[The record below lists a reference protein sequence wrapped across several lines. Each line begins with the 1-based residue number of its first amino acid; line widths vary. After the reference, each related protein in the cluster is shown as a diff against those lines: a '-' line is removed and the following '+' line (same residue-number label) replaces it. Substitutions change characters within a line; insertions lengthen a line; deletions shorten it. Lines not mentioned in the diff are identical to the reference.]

1 MKRKTYEKIP
11 FNLLTVS
18 KSLQQMQA
26 ENRHSRFMTSK
37 LLDDGILMINL
48 YSSLGIPE
56 YRLFLDHKRLDY
68 DTFIV
73 NTQKWTKA
81 TWLWHYEIGNFDS
94 VHKADKIRLNA
105 YVRTVI
111 KASDNEKSTLSS
123 FISHCVNEKEKRAK
137 DRRRQKVNQEL
148 EDIKDVPQE
157 FWDWVNTNI
166 LNGLKARR
174 ESEHAVVTYLDKL
187 GDNRYVLRYFH
198 SYREYSKN
206 DQNTR
211 ICTYTEDTEV
221 MRFLFD
227 EELKEI
233 TKYDHFWCWG
243 YQRGYDDGWNK
254 RLGLGTIWT
263 KTYLYP
269 ENLKSVMRDAKFK
282 YCGLEVFAESGAPI
296 NPLDYLIS
304 YRHAPQL
311 EYFAKAGL
319 TRYVYEITKSC
330 WNSNSFSNAYKKKPT
345 MPINEY
351 FGFSKNEFKEIAK
364 TNPTCKMFGQYRSL
378 CEHTNA
384 SIKDFKW
391 LASLKLREENFDSY
405 LRIAKKYL
413 VNFRQML
420 KYLEAESKRAG
431 MTINQLENY
440 YHDYLKM
447 AENAGYD
454 LSHLQVLMPYQLLK
468 RHDDLIAP
476 IRAHNEAIRIQ
487 NEALRAH
494 NEAIALEKQKEKERK
509 QSLEL
514 KQVAGWLNQRYGC
527 YQTSEYLIVPPTSVA
542 ELKNEGAIL
551 GHCVAAQSDYLTNH
565 LSGEAYIF
573 FVREKD
579 QPNEPFFTME
589 YEVDTQ
595 RIKQLQGKS
604 RSKPTE
610 AVNAFVTTWL
620 NQVARKVKTVELMQ
634 QCG

>member
-11 FNLLTVS
+11 FNLMTVS

-26 ENRHSRFMTSK
+26 ENRRSRFMTSK
-37 LLDDGILMINL
+37 LLDDGILMINI

-56 YRLFLDHKRLDY
+56 YRVFLDRKRLDY

-81 TWLWHYEIGNFDS
+81 TWLWHYEIDNFDS
-94 VHKADKIRLNA
+94 VHKADKNRVNSYI
-105 YVRTVI
+105 RTVF
-111 KASDNEKSTLSS
+111 KPSDNEKSTLSS
-123 FISHCVNEKEKRAK
+123 FISHCVNEMEKRAK

-148 EDIKDVPQE
+148 ADIKEVPQE
-157 FWDWVNTNI
+157 FWDWVNANV
-166 LNGLKARR
+166 LNGLTARR
-174 ESEHAVVTYLDKL
+174 ESEKAVVTYFDKL

-198 SYREYSKN
+198 SYREYAKN

-227 EELKEI
+227 EEMKEI

-254 RLGLGTIWT
+254 RLGLGTIWS

-269 ENLKSVMRDAKFK
+269 ENLKRVMKDAKFK
-282 YCGLEVFAESGAPI
+282 YCGLEVFAESCSPI
-296 NPLDYLIS
+296 NPLDYLLS

-330 WNSNSFSNAYKKKPT
+330 WNSNSLSNAYKKNPT

-351 FGFSKNEFKEIAK
+351 FGFSKNEFKEIVD
-364 TNPTCKMFGQYRSL
+364 TNPTLKMFGQYRTL
-378 CEHTNA
+378 CDHTNA

-405 LRIAKKYL
+405 HRLANKHL

-431 MTINQLENY
+431 MTINQLDNY
-440 YHDYLKM
+440 YRDYLKM
-447 AENAGYD
+447 ADDAGYD

-476 IRAHNEAIRIQ
+476 IRANQEAIRA
-487 NEALRAH
+487 N
-494 NEAIALEKQKEKERK
+494 NEAIAIEKQKKKNLEVK
-509 QSLEL
+509 QL
-514 KQVAGWLNQRYGC
+514 AGWLRLQYGN
-527 YQTSEYLIVPPTSVA
+527 YQTSKYLIIPPNSV
-542 ELKNEGAIL
+542 EDFKNEGAIL
-551 GHCVAAQSDYLTNH
+551 GHCVGALSDYLTNH

-579 QPNEPFFTME
+579 HPEEPFFTME
-589 YEVDTQ
+589 YNVASQ
-595 RIKQLQGKS
+595 RINQLQGKS

-610 AVNAFVTTWL
+610 AVNAFVRTWL